1 MLLEQISTFDNLV
14 RAFAQCARG
23 KRGSAGYQR
32 AMFANGERLL
42 TIQKKLRQ
50 GTYVWQPYREI
61 LVKDPKARLVMAA
74 PFMDRVVHT
83 AIHRVVEPIFEA
95 RLLPSV
101 YACRKGRGNRL
112 AAQHLLAALQAIG
125 PERFVVKLDVKRY
138 FDSIS
143 HELLLQRVC
152 AILADRSLDLLFDSL
167 LRSHPAYAAR
177 GYGIPIGNLSSQLF
191 ANYYLTEADALA
203 TARLGGDG
211 FYFRYMDDMVLGGP
225 DKKRVLDAAGQVVD
239 FVTDQ
244 LRLEIP
250 CTKRMP
256 LGNAP
261 VPFLGYLLDH
271 DGYRIL
277 ARNGRRHGKRMNRL
291 KKLGARPSQLA
302 LRELS
307 FAAFARLV

>member
-1 MLLEQISTFDNLV
+1 MLLERISTFDNLI
-14 RAFAQCARG
+14 RAFAECARG
-23 KRGSAGYQR
+23 KRASVGYQR

-42 TIQKKLRQ
+42 TLQRKLRD

-83 AIHRVVEPIFEA
+83 AIHRIVEPIFEA
-95 RLLPSV
+95 RLPPSV

-112 AAQHLLAALQAIG
+112 AARDLLAALQAIG
-125 PERFVVKLDVKRY
+125 PSRFVVKLDVQRY
-138 FDSIS
+138 FDSIA
-143 HELLLQRVC
+143 HEVLLCMIRAVLP
-152 AILADRSLDLLFDSL
+152 DPSLDLLFDSL
-167 LRSHPAYAAR
+167 LRSHPVYAAR

-191 ANYYLTEADALA
+191 ANFYLTEADAMA
-203 TARLGGDG
+203 TAELGGDG

-225 DKKRVLDAAGQVVD
+225 DKKRVLDVADQVVA

-244 LRLEIP
+244 LRLAIP
-250 CTKRMP
+250 FTKRMP

-271 DGYRIL
+271 TGYRIL
-277 ARNGRRHGKRMNRL
+277 ARNGRRHGKRMKRL

-302 LRELS
+302 MRELS